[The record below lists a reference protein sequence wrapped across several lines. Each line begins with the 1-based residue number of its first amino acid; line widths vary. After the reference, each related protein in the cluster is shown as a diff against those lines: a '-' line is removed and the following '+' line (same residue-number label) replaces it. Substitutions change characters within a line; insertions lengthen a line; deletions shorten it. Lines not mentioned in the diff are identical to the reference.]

1 MSIQSNINQGISLMS
16 LLISQTPLA
25 EEARAKT
32 ATEVAESKA
41 EEKIAAEAAEKEAR
55 FKALEKHALEGIP
68 ADKTAA
74 GKDAELEVYGD
85 VVALAKER
93 YLANPTAETYGDY
106 MAHSTGYREA
116 KESLSTKRAEAEKT
130 AMEAGKEEARR
141 LAISRS
147 ITEGIYST
155 DPAFDPRYTGG
166 KKK

>member
-25 EEARAKT
+25 EKARAKT
-32 ATEVAESKA
+32 AANVAESKA
-41 EEKIAAEAAEKEAR
+41 KEKIAAEAAEKEAR
-55 FKALEKHALEGIP
+55 FKSLEEHALKGIP

-74 GKDAELEVYGD
+74 GQDAELDVYKD

-93 YLANPTAETYGDY
+93 YLANPTEETYGDY
-106 MAHSTGYREA
+106 MAHSVGYREA
-116 KESLSTKRAEAEKT
+116 KESLATKRAKAERT
-130 AMEAGKEEARR
+130 AREAGAEEARR

-166 KKK
+166 KK